1 MSGKGDVLDYEWLL
15 DRLYS
20 KLPSKTP
27 TQQTLDIPSLNIV
40 HVGLQ
45 THIKNFKEVCD
56 VILREPRICARYLLK
71 ELAARGSIDDSGVF
85 IIYSRVSTQT
95 INTLFKRFLD
105 MYVRCSTCGS
115 YQTELKKRGK
125 IWIIRCLACGA
136 ETPVKPI

>member
-1 MSGKGDVLDYEWLL
+1 MDKSERELDYELLL

-45 THIKNFKEVCD
+45 THIKNFKDVCD

-71 ELAARGSIDDSGVF
+71 ELGARGSIDESGVF

-105 MYVRCSTCGS
+105 TYVRCSTCGS
-115 YQTELKKRGK
+115 YQTELNRRGK
-125 IWIIRCLACGA
+125 VWIIRCLACGA